1 MIRKTLLVVFLAV
14 VLQAQAF
21 AHHAKGCA
29 TKACDKRVGH
39 KQAIKKKRAAVRPH
53 RGFLAM
59 LRACEVRGQP
69 APYRTNTGN
78 GFYGAYQFTVSS
90 WIAVGGRGMP
100 HQAGKLEQDYRAVR
114 LLKLQGPGAWPV
126 CSRGAA

>member
-1 MIRKTLLVVFLAV
+1 MKLKIATVAALIASVPVSSH
-14 VLQAQAF
+14 
-21 AHHAKGCA
+21 AHHAKGCK
-29 TKACDKRVGH
+29 TRSCDKRVGH
-39 KQAIKKKRAAVRPH
+39 KNATKKKRAVVRPH
-53 RGFLAM
+53 RRFLAM
-59 LRACEVRGQP
+59 LRACEVKGQP

-100 HQAGKLEQDYRAVR
+100 HQAARLEQDYRAVR
-114 LLKLQGPGAWPV
+114 LLKAQGPGAWPV